1 VANHLDEAKAYAN
14 GVIDGSIVA
23 NKDRVL
29 ACQRF
34 LNDLKNDA
42 WEFRTKD
49 VRFVVQ
55 IIESTF
61 VHIKGPAKGK
71 PFLLEPWQKFI
82 CANLA
87 GFLY

>member
-1 VANHLDEAKAYAN
+1 MASYLEESKAYAN

-34 LNDLKNDA
+34 LNDLENDT
-42 WEFRTKD
+42 WEFKEKD
-49 VRFVVQ
+49 IRFVIK

-61 VHIKGPAKGK
+61 VHIKGPAKGQ
-71 PFLLEPWQKFI
+71 PFLLEPWQK
-82 CANLA
+82 LSTKTW
-87 GFLY
+87 